1 MLDTEGPEPVQA
13 ADGSALPEV
22 LSCPTCALP
31 CCSGTPVC
39 ARCGALLLDASQ
51 TQRVNPLEDQVD
63 ASLKQPLGEAF
74 LADTRPITLEVG
86 ERYVILPIAARLVIG
101 RLGSSLNIDQ
111 PDVDLNQ
118 FSAREKGVSRRHCA
132 ITRKGKLVYL
142 CDLGSSNGTR
152 LNGRR
157 LFGDQARLLRAGDEL
172 ELGRLKLLVR
182 F

>member
-1 MLDTEGPEPVQA
+1 MLNTEGPEPVQA

-31 CCSGTPVC
+31 YCSGAPVC
-39 ARCGALLLDASQ
+39 VRCGALLIDGSQ
-51 TQRVNPLEDQVD
+51 TQRVNPLDDQGD
-63 ASLKQPLGEAF
+63 ASLKQPLGDVF
-74 LADTRPITLEVG
+74 VADTTPITLEVG
-86 ERYVILPIAARLVIG
+86 ERYVILPIVARLVIG
-101 RLGSSLNIDQ
+101 RLGSSLNTDP

-118 FSAREKGVSRRHCA
+118 FSARDKGVSRRHCA